1 MSEQLGFEFDFDGEI
16 GKEKGFHDQL
26 YEHIKKYKRE
36 VNLFEPEERK
46 VDEQWRNFR
55 IIGENYVE
63 SEKFKEKLIENL
75 EQFNILSEE
84 LKSKKISLVEYIFKW
99 GQILNSK
106 SK

>member
-1 MSEQLGFEFDFDGEI
+1 MAKFLNKENRDFVAQFPI
-16 GKEKGFHDQL
+16 
-26 YEHIKKYKRE
+26 
-36 VNLFEPEERK
+36 ER
-46 VDEQWRNFR
+46 RR
-55 IIGENYVE
+55 IDFYVE